1 MEKRKEGWKQNVS
14 FVLVEPGEAGNI
26 GAAARA
32 MKNMGFANLRLVRPG
47 AAIDEEARRMARHS
61 LDVLEGAA
69 LFGDLDEALRDCALV
84 VGTTRRKGGRRGVFL
99 PVGEAARKVRA
110 FAEENR
116 VAVLF
121 GGERRGLLN
130 EEAERCGLLFEIP
143 ADRAQPSLNVAQA
156 VLLAAY
162 EISGPHLGEE
172 GEAPSGRLLTRGELE
187 RLGRRMG
194 EVLEKLGYGSK
205 GDWDL
210 RRSIEL
216 NLGRV
221 LQRAG
226 LSPGEAET
234 IYGLCSRVERK
245 LKAGSGK

>member
-1 MEKRKEGWKQNVS
+1 MEKWHDNVF
-14 FVLVEPGEAGNI
+14 FVLVEPEEAGNM

-32 MKNMGFANLRLVRPG
+32 MKNMGFGNLRLVRPR
-47 AAIDEEARRMARHS
+47 AAINEEARRMARHS
-61 LDVLEGAA
+61 LEVLERASIYD
-69 LFGDLDEALRDCALV
+69 DLDEALRDCALV
-84 VGTTRRKGGRRGVFL
+84 AGTTRRRGGRRGVFL
-99 PVGEAARKVRA
+99 PIEAAAEKLRG
-110 FAEENR
+110 FAAENR

-130 EEAERCGLLFEIP
+130 EELERCGLLFEIP

-156 VLLAAY
+156 VLVAAY
-162 EISGPHLGEE
+162 EITRPGRRVE
-172 GEAPSGRLLTRGELE
+172 GEAPSGRLLTHGELE

-194 EVLEKLGYGSK
+194 KVLEKLGYGAK

-210 RRSIEL
+210 RKSIEL
-216 NLGRV
+216 NIGRV

-234 IYGLCSRVERK
+234 IYGLCTRVERK
-245 LKAGSGK
+245 LKAGSREKS